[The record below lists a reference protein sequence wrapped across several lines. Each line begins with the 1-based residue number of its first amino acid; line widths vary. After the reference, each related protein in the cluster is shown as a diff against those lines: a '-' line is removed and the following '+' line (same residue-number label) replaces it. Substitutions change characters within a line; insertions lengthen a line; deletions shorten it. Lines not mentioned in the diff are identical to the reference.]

1 MNRMNVLYL
10 VLATVA
16 GAAAGAW
23 VVGSQISS
31 PAEVAARTA
40 APTASPILVPIERR
54 VLSTD
59 VVTRGT
65 VRFGLPQPIS
75 IVPSALKPA
84 PGLIA
89 TVPLLNARFAEGDVI
104 ATASGRPIFLFQ
116 GPSPTYRDLAPN
128 VHGEDVR
135 QLKQALQ
142 RLGVYSGSIDDMYDH
157 QTSDAVAA
165 WYKKKGWEP
174 FGPTR
179 DQIAA
184 LKTIEREWSDA
195 VRARIAA
202 ESGVTTAAQAVT
214 AARAAAYQGNQAAAL
229 ERATRSDD
237 RRRLEEMRES
247 GKPPLTLESEKARAM
262 HAESAAAADIAVQT
276 AEQALIALD
285 PRQSETARNAANAK
299 LEMAKAARRKA
310 QLESEIA
317 MQTAEREVAL
327 ATDRI
332 RLADAATAA
341 AAREGERAVR
351 AAQEAQKL
359 AEYDLKLA
367 TQRAEQATA
376 EYDLAKKRLGV
387 QIPADEIVFLPSLPV
402 RVQEI
407 SAAVGAPATGTVMSV
422 TDFRLAVDSGLP
434 IDTAQL
440 VKPGMKVS
448 IDEPAL
454 GIKTTGVVAMV
465 AASPGTRGVDGFHF
479 YFETRV
485 DDTPLQLDRVSVRL
499 TIPIK
504 STQGEVTAVPVSALS
519 LSVDGIS
526 RVQIDNNG
534 VLEYV
539 TVKPGL
545 SAGGFVEISPVEGKL
560 VPGQLVVVGYKNV
573 EQGS

>member
-1 MNRMNVLYL
+1 
-10 VLATVA
+10 
-16 GAAAGAW
+16 
-23 VVGSQISS
+23 
-31 PAEVAARTA
+31 
-40 APTASPILVPIERR
+40 
-54 VLSTD
+54 
-59 VVTRGT
+59 
-65 VRFGLPQPIS
+65 
-75 IVPSALKPA
+75 
-84 PGLIA
+84 
-89 TVPLLNARFAEGDVI
+89 
-104 ATASGRPIFLFQ
+104 
-116 GPSPTYRDLAPN
+116 
-128 VHGEDVR
+128 
-135 QLKQALQ
+135 
-142 RLGVYSGSIDDMYDH
+142 
-157 QTSDAVAA
+157 
-165 WYKKKGWEP
+165 
-174 FGPTR
+174 
-179 DQIAA
+179 
-184 LKTIEREWSDA
+184 
-195 VRARIAA
+195 
-202 ESGVTTAAQAVT
+202 
-214 AARAAAYQGNQAAAL
+214 
-229 ERATRSDD
+229 
-237 RRRLEEMRES
+237 
-247 GKPPLTLESEKARAM
+247 
-262 HAESAAAADIAVQT
+262 
-276 AEQALIALD
+276 
-285 PRQSETARNAANAK
+285 
-299 LEMAKAARRKA
+299 
-310 QLESEIA
+310 

-327 ATDRI
+327 ATERI

-351 AAQEAQKL
+351 AALEAQKL

-434 IDTAQL
+434 LDTAQL

-454 GIKTTGVVAMV
+454 GIKATGVVAMV

-485 DDTPLQLDRVSVRL
+485 DDTPVPLDRVSVRL
-499 TIPIK
+499 TIPVK

-519 LSVDGIS
+519 LSVDGVS

-545 SAGGFVEISPVEGKL
+545 SAGGFVEITAVEGKL